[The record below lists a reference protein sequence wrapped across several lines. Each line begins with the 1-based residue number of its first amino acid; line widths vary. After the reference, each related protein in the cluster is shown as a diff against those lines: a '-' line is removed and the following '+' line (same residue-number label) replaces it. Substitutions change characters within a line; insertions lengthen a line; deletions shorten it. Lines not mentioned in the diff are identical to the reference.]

1 MKTLS
6 DLTLKQLV
14 AAYIG
19 LTGIEVGPKF
29 FNTKRAGIRRL
40 EALVAE
46 KNLTLADA
54 FKAAGI
60 ETDEEPA
67 TAPTVADEPAGSN
80 DAPQTPEADDAA
92 PVAPLDAETA
102 PMEEAPDA
110 ATILTSNRVIND
122 TRDMLVRYLID
133 SAGLDPETAVLA
145 ALRAVIAL
153 KLPEPAPQPVT
164 PRRASRAPAPNRKPS
179 WRCCAGPRAPPSP
192 RSPRRPATGN
202 LTRFAAMPSPR
213 LCRVRWFTFVSV
225 PILRNFA
232 RHSLNSFLGVSSC
245 PHGRRSSWSG
255 FINVST
261 RY

>member
-46 KNLTLADA
+46 KNLTQADA

-80 DAPQTPEADDAA
+80 DAPQTPEANDSA
-92 PVAPLDAETA
+92 PVTPPEAEAA
-102 PMEEAPDA
+102 PMEETPA
-110 ATILTSNRVIND
+110 ATILTSSLVIND
-122 TRDMLVRYLID
+122 TRDWLVRYLID

-164 PRRASRAPAPNRKPS
+164 PRQ
-179 WRCCAGPRAPPSP
+179 PRTGTKQETILALL
-192 RSPRRPATGN
+192 RRPEGATIAQIVEATGGWMTHSVRGF
-202 LTRFAAMPSPR
+202 LAGLKKKGVTVTSEKPKGATERLYRTAA
-213 LCRVRWFTFVSV
+213 
-225 PILRNFA
+225 
-232 RHSLNSFLGVSSC
+232 
-245 PHGRRSSWSG
+245 
-255 FINVST
+255 
-261 RY
+261 

>member
-60 ETDEEPA
+60 ETDEEPV
-67 TAPTVADEPAGSN
+67 TAPTVADKPAGTN
-80 DAPQTPEADDAA
+80 DAPQTPEANDSA
-92 PVAPLDAETA
+92 PVTPPEAEAA
-102 PMEEAPDA
+102 PMEETPA
-110 ATILTSNRVIND
+110 ATILTSSLVIND
-122 TRDMLVRYLID
+122 TRDWLVRYLID

-145 ALRAVIAL
+145 ALRAVTAL

-164 PRRASRAPAPNRKPS
+164 PRQ
-179 WRCCAGPRAPPSP
+179 PRTGTKQETILALL
-192 RSPRRPATGN
+192 RRPEGATIVQMVEVSGGWMPHTVRGFLAGLKKKG
-202 LTRFAAMPSPR
+202 LTVTSEKPEGATERTYRIA
-213 LCRVRWFTFVSV
+213 
-225 PILRNFA
+225 
-232 RHSLNSFLGVSSC
+232 H
-245 PHGRRSSWSG
+245 
-255 FINVST
+255 
-261 RY
+261 

>member
-80 DAPQTPEADDAA
+80 DAPQTPEANDSA
-92 PVAPLDAETA
+92 PVTPPEAEAA
-102 PMEEAPDA
+102 PMEETPA
-110 ATILTSNRVIND
+110 ATILTSSLVIND
-122 TRDMLVRYLID
+122 TRDWLVRYLID

-145 ALRAVIAL
+145 ALRAVTAL

-164 PRRASRAPAPNRKPS
+164 PRQ
-179 WRCCAGPRAPPSP
+179 PRTGTKQETILALL
-192 RSPRRPATGN
+192 RRPEGATIAQIVEATGGWMTHSVRGF
-202 LTRFAAMPSPR
+202 LAGLKKKGVTVTSEKPKGATERLYRTAA
-213 LCRVRWFTFVSV
+213 
-225 PILRNFA
+225 
-232 RHSLNSFLGVSSC
+232 
-245 PHGRRSSWSG
+245 
-255 FINVST
+255 
-261 RY
+261 